1 MDINYIKKLL
11 NCFAEVMQENRGFL
25 IEQDSIV
32 GDGDLGLTMSDGF
45 QAAAQAVQESDETD
59 VGKLLYMAGKAMSVA
74 VPSTMGTLMASG
86 FMQAGKM
93 LKGVCELDLEHIAQ
107 LFQAYEEGVM
117 HRGKAKINEKTFLD
131 GIDPAVQSM
140 RSSLKN
146 HENMESFAQ
155 NAYEAACA
163 GYENTATMLAVHGRA
178 ATRGEMSR
186 TLKDPGAC
194 VAVLMMR
201 AFVNSMNV

>member
-1 MDINYIKKLL
+1 MDVKYIKSLL
-11 NCFAEVMQENRGFL
+11 NCFAEVMQENREFL

-45 QAAAQAVQESDETD
+45 QAAAEAVRKSDETD
-59 VGKLLYMAGKAMSVA
+59 AGKLLYMAGKAMSVA

-86 FMQAGKM
+86 FMQAGKA
-93 LKGVCELDLEHIAQ
+93 LKGVCELDLNHIAQ
-107 LFQAYEEGVM
+107 FFQAYE
-117 HRGKAKINEKTFLD
+117 AD

-146 HENMESFAQ
+146 HESLESFAQ
-155 NAYEAACA
+155 KAYEAACA

-186 TLKDPGAC
+186 SLKDPGAC
-194 VAVLMMR
+194 VAMLMMK
-201 AFVNSMNV
+201 AFVKSVK